1 MPHSYDYDAIV
12 IGSGP
17 GGEGAAM
24 GLVKQGARVAV
35 IERYQNVGGGCTHWG
50 TIPSKALRHA
60 VSRIIEFNQNPL
72 YSDHSR
78 LLRSS
83 FADILN
89 HADNV
94 INQQTRMRQGF
105 YERNH
110 CEILQGNAR
119 FVDEHTLAL
128 DCPDGSVET
137 LTAEKF
143 VIACG
148 SRPYHP
154 TDVDFTHPRIY
165 DSDSILSMHHEPRH
179 VLIYGAGVI
188 GCEYASIFRGM
199 DVKVDLINTR
209 DRLLAFLDQEMSDS
223 LSYHF
228 WNSGVVIR
236 HNEEYEKIEG
246 CDDGVIMH
254 LKSGKKLKADC
265 LLYANGRTGNTDSL
279 ALQNIG
285 LETDS
290 RGQLKVNSMYQ
301 TAQPHVYA
309 VGDVIGYPS
318 LASAAYD
325 QGRIAA
331 QALVKGEA
339 TAHLIEDIPTGI
351 YTIPEISSVGKTE
364 QQLTAMKVPYEVGR
378 AQFKHLARAQ
388 IVGMNVGTLKLC
400 PKPHLIGR
408 HGDVVCGP
416 VEKDVQ
422 AAPPLLRD
430 VHEHHGN
437 LTRPHGHGHGVALM
451 AGKDFPVRR
460 CDDGKQK
467 TEPGQ
472 GKPHQRKAF
481 RIGAAGIVVSGL
493 QAFDRHKLY
502 SAHTPSLRRI
512 SAWISAFVKPAVVMR
527 SRSSKRNRSRERGMR

>member
-1 MPHSYDYDAIV
+1 MQKSYDYDAIV

-24 GLVKQGARVAV
+24 GLVKQGAKVAV
-35 IERYQNVGGGCTHWG
+35 IERFHNIGGGCTHWG

-72 YSDHSR
+72 YSDHTR

-83 FADILN
+83 FADILK
-89 HADNV
+89 HTENV
-94 INQQTRMRQGF
+94 IQQQTNMRQGF

-110 CEILQGNAR
+110 CELYQGDAH
-119 FVDEHTLAL
+119 FIDDHTLEVVL
-128 DCPDGSVET
+128 PDGSSERF
-137 LTAEKF
+137 TAGKF

-154 TDVDFTHPRIY
+154 DSVDFSHPRIY
-165 DSDSILSMHHEPRH
+165 DSDSILDLHHEPSH
-179 VLIYGAGVI
+179 VIIYGAGVI
-188 GCEYASIFRGM
+188 GCEYASIFRGLG
-199 DVKVDLINTR
+199 VKVDLINTR

-236 HNEEYEKIEG
+236 HNEEFEKVEAN
-246 CDDGVIMH
+246 DEGVIVS
-254 LKSGKKLKADC
+254 LKSGKRMKADC

-279 ALQNIG
+279 TLENAG
-285 LETDS
+285 LEADS
-290 RGQLKVNSMYQ
+290 RGLLKVNGMYQ
-301 TAQPHVYA
+301 TAQPHIYA

-331 QALVKGEA
+331 QAIIKGEA

-364 QQLTAMKVPYEVGR
+364 QQLTAMKIPYEVGR

-388 IVGMNVGTLKLC
+388 IVGMNIGSLKILFHRDTKEILGIHCFGERAAEIIHIGQAIMEQKNGGNTLEYFVNTTFNY
-400 PKPHLIGR
+400 PTMAEAYR
-408 HGDVVCGP
+408 V
-416 VEKDVQ
+416 
-422 AAPPLLRD
+422 AAL
-430 VHEHHGN
+430 N
-437 LTRPHGHGHGVALM
+437 
-451 AGKDFPVRR
+451 
-460 CDDGKQK
+460 
-467 TEPGQ
+467 
-472 GKPHQRKAF
+472 
-481 RIGAAGIVVSGL
+481 GL
-493 QAFDRHKLY
+493 
-502 SAHTPSLRRI
+502 
-512 SAWISAFVKPAVVMR
+512 
-527 SRSSKRNRSRERGMR
+527 NRLF